1 MSPEAHDLPEAA
13 GILPRTAAY
22 VVDAAVFSLVTVAFT
37 FLVPYDHLS
46 PGAERFGELWGV
58 NRPWTAAMIAMCFAP
73 AWLYLAAFEA
83 SIRRATPGKRLLRL
97 QVIGPYGQTTSFVRA
112 LVRNALK
119 LVPTI
124 AALIALH
131 GREAHAAEFPQKS
144 QIGGMFLVYALVGLY
159 VASAMMTRRKQSL
172 HDLAAGTCVILTPR
186 G

>member
-1 MSPEAHDLPEAA
+1 
-13 GILPRTAAY
+13 
-22 VVDAAVFSLVTVAFT
+22 
-37 FLVPYDHLS
+37 
-46 PGAERFGELWGV
+46 
-58 NRPWTAAMIAMCFAP
+58 
-73 AWLYLAAFEA
+73 
-83 SIRRATPGKRLLRL
+83 
-97 QVIGPYGQTTSFVRA
+97 VRA

-172 HDLAAGTCVILTPR
+172 HDLAAGTCVILAPR